1 MSTNAAAIGHLAKN
15 WPALNEIEPAII
27 VNPSASPLDV
37 LAWCWGEVESLRH
50 AIDAMGESGRSV
62 DGDAI
67 SSVLFHRIAP
77 LSQVMSNAIH
87 RLVEGERSAC
97 AKCPE
102 GAKPCLSGER
112 V

>member
-37 LAWCWGEVESLRH
+37 LAWCWGEVESLCH
-50 AIDAMGESGRSV
+50 AVDAMGEAGRSV

-77 LSQVMSNAIH
+77 LSQVMSNAIQ
-87 RLVEGERSAC
+87 RLVEAQRSAC
-97 AKCPE
+97 DRCP
-102 GAKPCLSGER
+102 ASDKPCLTKGR
-112 V
+112 A